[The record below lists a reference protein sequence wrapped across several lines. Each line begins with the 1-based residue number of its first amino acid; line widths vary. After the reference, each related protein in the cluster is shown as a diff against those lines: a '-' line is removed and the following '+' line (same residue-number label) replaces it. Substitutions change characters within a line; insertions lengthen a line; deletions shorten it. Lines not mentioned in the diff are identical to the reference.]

1 MQNGF
6 LLRLAAEEAPP
17 AWAVQEWDRALGIS
31 GADALDYQDLR
42 RGVSKRICLR
52 AGRLIAARLFG
63 ETETLDWLR
72 ALLLAG
78 TDIQPYRHALFAPT
92 VPQQLSAWVPSHTVC
107 TCLGVSETVICAA
120 IAQGA
125 KSVEAVAQVCGAG
138 SECGSCRPEI
148 SALLRAPVQEA
159 S

>member
-17 AWAVQEWDRALGIS
+17 AWAVQEWDRALGIG

-42 RGVSKRICLR
+42 RGVSKRICVR
-52 AGRLIAARLFG
+52 EGRLVAARLFG

-92 VPQQLSAWVPSHTVC
+92 VPQQLSAWVPPHTVC

-148 SALLRAPVQEA
+148 GALLRAPVQEA